1 MIEYNKNIFFN
12 IINLKLLLFI
22 YFSFILIKS
31 KINPKLF
38 SLGRYKHYI
47 NDCRNLQ
54 KYKRIQI
61 KNAVPYFSI
70 CLPAFNMENYI
81 KKVILSI
88 LNQSFQDFEIIIVN
102 DNSNDKTELI
112 IKEILSKDKRIRAV
126 NHYTNLGVY
135 ASRVDAFLISKGKYI
150 LLMDPDDMLLNPK
163 LFERLYNFNLKYN
176 LDIIEFT
183 TLVYYEKYSILKI
196 RKNMYHY
203 HNIKGI
209 IYQPQL
215 SDIFFYHPIH
225 KNISSVQC
233 RNIWNKIIRREV
245 LLNTINYI
253 GNEYYKEFFITA
265 EDTIINILSLH
276 FANNYTNLNILG
288 YMYNIREKSMCHGK
302 ADINKKI
309 LFNFNHLLYLKK
321 FNIYIK
327 DFNKNMNF
335 LFYELIKVNKLLIEL
350 NNITKKYNTDLKNL
364 YNDLLENPNCSVLF
378 KQYIKNITLI
388 LKY

>member
-1 MIEYNKNIFFN
+1 MDKYIE
-12 IINLKLLLFI
+12 
-22 YFSFILIKS
+22 
-31 KINPKLF
+31 
-38 SLGRYKHYI
+38 
-47 NDCRNLQ
+47 
-54 KYKRIQI
+54 
-61 KNAVPYFSI
+61 
-70 CLPAFNMENYI
+70 
-81 KKVILSI
+81 KVIYSI
-88 LNQSFQDFEIIIVN
+88 LNQSFQDFEIILVN
-102 DNSNDKTELI
+102 DNSNDKTESI
-112 IKEILSKDKRIRAV
+112 IKEIISKDNRIKYI
-126 NHYTNLGVY
+126 NHINNSGVY
-135 ASRVDAFLISKGKYI
+135 NSRVDAFKISKGKYI

>member
-1 MIEYNKNIFFN
+1 
-12 IINLKLLLFI
+12 
-22 YFSFILIKS
+22 
-31 KINPKLF
+31 
-38 SLGRYKHYI
+38 
-47 NDCRNLQ
+47 
-54 KYKRIQI
+54 
-61 KNAVPYFSI
+61 
-70 CLPAFNMENYI
+70 
-81 KKVILSI
+81 
-88 LNQSFQDFEIIIVN
+88 
-102 DNSNDKTELI
+102 
-112 IKEILSKDKRIRAV
+112 
-126 NHYTNLGVY
+126 
-135 ASRVDAFLISKGKYI
+135 
-150 LLMDPDDMLLNPK
+150 MDPDDMLLNPK
-163 LFERLYNFNLKYN
+163 LFERLYNFNLKYK

-183 TLVYYEKYSILKI
+183 TLVYYEKYSLLKI
-196 RKNMYHY
+196 RKYMYHY

-215 SDIFFYHPIH
+215 SDIFFYHPIY

-245 LLNTINYI
+245 LLDTINYI